1 MNEPADRHTGARAGC
16 FIRSRRGWGAATLEK
31 FMVALPVTDSRRTD
45 AVTLRGIMEAVGP
58 TEGTVGTTGIPV
70 HLRRRH

>member
-1 MNEPADRHTGARAGC
+1 MLHSLAEGVGGGRFGEVHGGL
-16 FIRSRRGWGAATLEK
+16 AAQ
-31 FMVALPVTDSRRTD
+31 TD